1 MRCFI
6 AIDIGERVRMALGD
20 LQRKLQST
28 IDIEKSDVKWV
39 KPDNIHLTL
48 KFLGEIRDE
57 AAVEVCNI
65 VKDVAD
71 RHKSFDVNVES
82 VGYFGGRSARVLW
95 VGAGAGNDNLLLLQ
109 KDIEKQLASDGWP
122 EETRKFSGHLTLC
135 RIRNSRA
142 GLKLAAISKDYED
155 FKLGAISADAVSV
168 YQSRLMPTGPVYT
181 LLGNYK
187 LQ

>member
-20 LQRKLQST
+20 LQRKLQSAT
-28 IDIEKSDVKWV
+28 DIKKSDVKWV

-65 VKDVAD
+65 VKDVAG

-95 VGAGAGNDNLLLLQ
+95 VGGAPETIICFCSRRTLRSNWPRPAGRR
-109 KDIEKQLASDGWP
+109 KP
-122 EETRKFSGHLTLC
+122 E
-135 RIRNSRA
+135 NS
-142 GLKLAAISKDYED
+142 
-155 FKLGAISADAVSV
+155 
-168 YQSRLMPTGPVYT
+168 PVI
-181 LLGNYK
+181 
-187 LQ
+187 